1 MSNQDDT
8 THNSQKQPL
17 TSFTV
22 ISHKNE
28 LREVVIS
35 QEVIDSYARSQEYK
49 NVFNIDTIEGGVV
62 YKTSNPEILKLQDGT
77 ILKKV
82 HRS

>member
-1 MSNQDDT
+1 MQT
-8 THNSQKQPL
+8 TQREELS
-17 TSFTV
+17 SFTV

-35 QEVIDSYARSQEYK
+35 QEVIQPYTNAQKYK
-49 NVFNIDTIEGGVV
+49 NVLNIDTIEGAVV
-62 YKTSNPEILKLQDGT
+62 YQTSDPDILKLQDGT

-82 HRS
+82 HRT

>member
-1 MSNQDDT
+1 M
-8 THNSQKQPL
+8 HNPQKPPL

-28 LREVVIS
+28 LREVIIS
-35 QEVIDSYARSQEYK
+35 QKTIDSYANCQEYK
-49 NVFNIDTIEGGVV
+49 NVLNIDTIEGAVV
-62 YKTSNPEILKLQDGT
+62 YKTSDPEILKLQDGT

>member
-1 MSNQDDT
+1 M
-8 THNSQKQPL
+8 HKSQIEPL
-17 TSFTV
+17 STFTV

-28 LREVVIS
+28 LREVIIS
-35 QEVIDSYARSQEYK
+35 QAVNDSYPNSQEYR
-49 NVFNIDTIEGGVV
+49 NILNIDTIEGAVV
-62 YKTSNPEILKLQDGT
+62 YQTSDPEILKLQDGT

>member
-1 MSNQDDT
+1 M
-8 THNSQKQPL
+8 HNPQKPPL

-28 LREVVIS
+28 LREVIIS
-35 QEVIDSYARSQEYK
+35 QKAIDSYANPQEYK
-49 NVFNIDTIEGGVV
+49 NVLNIDTIEGAVV
-62 YKTSNPEILKLQDGT
+62 YKTSDPEILKLQDGT

-82 HRS
+82 HRP